1 MTTAVQ
7 MPSTPPPE
15 GTEEEPD
22 SFVPDRGRF
31 WLEVTVAA
39 ATFVVFCVVV
49 LLKATSLME
58 PDDYAYRAAIA
69 SLSSGHLELTTAQYK
84 ALSTQ
89 LGGIQQWTQ
98 LPNGKW
104 MSEKNP
110 GYPFYAVWFW
120 WAHALRF
127 APLFAG
133 ALASTSLFIA
143 ARKWLGRWAGT
154 YAVIFFLGSGM
165 AVSFA
170 YRATMPTFTDAAF
183 LAAGAGALLW
193 ALLSSEV
200 TLRRRTVVGLLG
212 FLAMEWAVLMR
223 YTDVVILLA
232 AIAAVLCCWRPAR
245 LKGATV
251 AWWLG
256 SVGVFGVGALIFDW
270 VVYGSP
276 TKTGYANGEITFSLS
291 SIIPNLQHMP
301 AELVRS
307 VPALLLGVAA
317 LVWIVVRLLRSRFG
331 STMSERR
338 RGVARQDGLVG
349 GFLALGWLGLW
360 AVYSAY
366 TWTAQVTGG
375 GGRPVGGSFKPPAG
389 FGPTSTTLPSAATK
403 AMTSATNTMLAATGG
418 GAGMMPGGGMGG
430 GGIHV
435 IRFYVPAIG
444 LIALLATWLVMQLP
458 RWIAPLLPGLAVV
471 AAYGSFHSLTRDG
484 GHFGMPGVDPGQFI
498 GGNAPTLPGGG
509 KLPFG
514 LPPGNWNGKVP
525 PSFNGGPGGFV
536 PPGMRNGTMPSGKA
550 PSQ

>member
-1 MTTAVQ
+1 MTAAFES
-7 MPSTPPPE
+7 PNTPPPLGVE
-15 GTEEEPD
+15 QEADAAIPD
-22 SFVPDRGRF
+22 KGRL
-31 WLEVTVAA
+31 WLEVTVAVA
-39 ATFVVFCVVV
+39 IFLAFCTVI

-69 SLSSGHLELTTAQYK
+69 SLASGHLELTTAQYK

-133 ALASTSLFIA
+133 GLASTSLFIA

-165 AVSFA
+165 AMAFA

-200 TLRRRTVVGLLG
+200 TLRRRTLSGVLG
-212 FLAMEWAVLMR
+212 FVAMEWAVFMR
-223 YTDVVILLA
+223 YTDVVVLLA

-256 SVGVFGVGALIFDW
+256 SVGVFGLGVLIFNW
-270 VVYGSP
+270 MVYGSP
-276 TKTGYANGEITFSLS
+276 TKTGYANGEITFSLC
-291 SIIPNLQHMP
+291 SIIPNLKHMP
-301 AELVRS
+301 AEIVRS
-307 VPALLLGVAA
+307 VPALLLGLAA
-317 LVWIVVRLLRSRFG
+317 LVWMVVRLLRSRFG
-331 STMSERR
+331 STMSPRGREIARR
-338 RGVARQDGLVG
+338 DGLVG
-349 GFLALGWLGLW
+349 GFLALGWWGLW

-366 TWTAQVTGG
+366 TWTAQMAG
-375 GGRPVGGSFKPPAG
+375 GGSFKPPAG
-389 FGPTSTTLPSAATK
+389 FGSPSTMLPSAATK
-403 AMTSATNTMLAATGG
+403 TATSAMNAMFAATGG
-418 GAGMMPGGGMGG
+418 RPGMMPGGGMGGG

-458 RWIAPLLPGLAVV
+458 RWLAPLLPALAVV
-471 AAYGSFHSLTRDG
+471 AAYGSFHSLTRDS
-484 GHFGMPGVDPGQFI
+484 GHFGMPGVGSGQFI
-498 GGNAPTLPGGG
+498 GGGAPTFPGGG
-509 KLPFG
+509 KLPSG
-514 LPPGNWNGKVP
+514 LPPGNWDGKMP
-525 PSFNGGPGGFV
+525 PSFSGGPGGV
-536 PPGMRNGTMPSGKA
+536 RPPVISNGTRSGSKPSG
-550 PSQ
+550 S